1 MIAEVRIDATTS
13 FEASGTVASVL
24 ALALTRVTSPSGS
37 ADALSGVA
45 VALCTVLAVA
55 TQSTVGAVR
64 TGRTGCKTR
73 ADVKLKRR
81 GLLKEGIGYVDRI

>member
-24 ALALTRVTSPSGS
+24 ALALTRVTLPSGS

-45 VALCTVLAVA
+45 IALCTVLTVT
-55 TQSTVGAVR
+55 TQGAVGAVR
-64 TGRTGCKTR
+64 TGRTGCKAR
-73 ADVKLKRR
+73 ADVWLN
-81 GLLKEGIGYVDRI
+81 GNG